1 MVHLH
6 IKNIP
11 SKTRSQFTQIFI
23 VKHQIFT
30 SMRLLNKPLSNI
42 LVTIEDWGVVQCVVD
57 VTGIDCPQILLGVM
71 IATVCRS
78 LT

>member
-6 IKNIP
+6 IKNVSSKNHIP
-11 SKTRSQFTQIFI
+11 ITQTFT
-23 VKHQIFT
+23 VKHQIFA

-57 VTGIDCPQILLGVM
+57 VTGIDCPQILFGVT

-78 LT
+78 FT

>member
-1 MVHLH
+1 
-6 IKNIP
+6 
-11 SKTRSQFTQIFI
+11 
-23 VKHQIFT
+23 
-30 SMRLLNKPLSNI
+30 MRLLNKPLSNI
-42 LVTIEDWGVVQCVVD
+42 LVTIEDWGVVLCVVD